1 MFPGVSCSR
10 VNSPR
15 CSKRTSTT
23 TRSEGARIAGKAALA
38 SRREELQ
45 RVPASAPG
53 RRGCLD
59 SLEDGEVRALPGEEI
74 ADRDSSLAASD
85 HDNVVTVRGWVHR
98 CPGLLLPVTVRPN
111 PRPRGLPSTRFSSY
125 EAEKRCSRRGSTAP
139 PLVPA

>member
-10 VNSPR
+10 VNSPG

-23 TRSEGARIAGKAALA
+23 TGSEGAWIARKAALA

-45 RVPASAPG
+45 RIPASAPG

-59 SLEDGEVRALPGEEI
+59 SLEDGEVRALQGEEI
-74 ADRDSSLAASD
+74 ADRESRLAPSD

-98 CPGLLLPVTVRPN
+98 SPGLLLTVTVRPK
-111 PRPRGLPSTRFSSY
+111 PRRRGLPSTRFSS
-125 EAEKRCSRRGSTAP
+125 
-139 PLVPA
+139 